1 MAKNSQEDIR
11 AGLQQSFGVD
21 IFSSDKNP
29 LPDDKVPLHPQ
40 KEPDISRPKQDGG
53 RGRRNPH
60 ETANWFSKLLF
71 CWANAIVGKG
81 YRGRLE
87 NEDLYP
93 LKDKDTS
100 LVVTNEFRPYWER
113 ELKKSTPK
121 KPPSLS
127 KAIIR
132 CYGLRY
138 FLVGFVKLFD
148 DTLTLVK
155 PILIGYIIKYF
166 EPSSGMTLTDA
177 YMYAG
182 ILAGLQVFQVIIG
195 YYEWP
200 VHLWAFHFETAIMNM
215 ANEKCLRLS
224 TGGLSKTSTGQVSN
238 ILADDVQAF
247 KKAFDKLH
255 NLWVA
260 PLTIAVIIWYLIN
273 FMGLAALAGL
283 AYMFLT
289 IAIEGSLTPLHI
301 RYGTLENARKDA
313 RLDVMSQILQ
323 SMRIIKLQAWEQPFS
338 DVINKLRR
346 MELKV
351 IIKGE
356 IVKGVAEV
364 FAFLGMDP
372 TIFIIMITYV
382 LMGNV
387 LTAEKAFVTKMFL
400 ELLEK
405 PMNGFPEALA
415 ELAEVRISVKRL
427 QTFLALDEYQP
438 PNPVIDESS
447 EDVCKLSPSSSE
459 VVGPKGV
466 TMDLNTATWKTN
478 FVVLDEN
485 QPPNPVIDASSEDVC
500 KMSPSSSEV
509 VGPKRVTWKT
519 VSQD

>member
-1 MAKNSQEDIR
+1 MITFAKT
-11 AGLQQSFGVD
+11 VM
-21 IFSSDKNP
+21 FSEAF
-29 LPDDKVPLHPQ
+29 V
-40 KEPDISRPKQDGG
+40 
-53 RGRRNPH
+53 
-60 ETANWFSKLLF
+60 
-71 CWANAIVGKG
+71 WANAIVGKG

-182 ILAGLQVFQVIIG
+182 ILAGLQVFQVIIS

-338 DVINKLRR
+338 DVINRLRKCGLR
-346 MELKV
+346 IYHPCVQVRATRVPRTAYERATYGLR
-351 IIKGE
+351 E
-356 IVKGVAEV
+356 TN
-364 FAFLGMDP
+364 F
-372 TIFIIMITYV
+372 TILTCNCSTDSARSTCVQRTV
-382 LMGNV
+382 LASSV
-387 LTAEKAFVTKMFL
+387 LTPHFPVDLLNDHAEHACTIPVYKEDLTGDCQLVSKMTRKAQQKTTRQDPK
-400 ELLEK
+400 K
-405 PMNGFPEALA
+405 RAA
-415 ELAEVRISVKRL
+415 EDTRAASDDEVNRRCTHL
-427 QTFLALDEYQP
+427 QRA
-438 PNPVIDESS
+438 S
-447 EDVCKLSPSSSE
+447 E
-459 VVGPKGV
+459 
-466 TMDLNTATWKTN
+466 
-478 FVVLDEN
+478 
-485 QPPNPVIDASSEDVC
+485 
-500 KMSPSSSEV
+500 
-509 VGPKRVTWKT
+509 
-519 VSQD
+519 